1 MKKEGDKMHCP
12 KCGALN
18 ENDAIFCKHC
28 GLPLEEN
35 SFKEK
40 INQESMDDNKSK
52 KQEVN
57 RTTGKTKK
65 PKNKNKTKH
74 KTKNNNK
81 TKIKKSKP
89 QKISNETKVK
99 GMTFGQKI
107 LMFILFLLVFSL
119 IGALAL
125 GAYYYYNSEKVTVPN
140 LINMTYDEAL
150 TTLQTK
156 DLKIKTQEQ
165 EVEDPTKDGIVLK
178 QNKAP
183 GKEVR
188 KNSTVKVTI
197 GVYEEKYVLEN
208 FLGKNIDV
216 AINALESNNIKYEIT
231 YTETTE
237 YEDGIIISL
246 TPEPGVTLEENSK
259 VILEVAKNEENIKT
273 PSENESSSQDESSEK
288 PLEENKEDSSLN

>member
-1 MKKEGDKMHCP
+1 M
-12 KCGALN
+12 
-18 ENDAIFCKHC
+18 
-28 GLPLEEN
+28 
-35 SFKEK
+35 
-40 INQESMDDNKSK
+40 NQ
-52 KQEVN
+52 
-57 RTTGKTKK
+57 TY
-65 PKNKNKTKH
+65 
-74 KTKNNNK
+74 
-81 TKIKKSKP
+81 
-89 QKISNETKVK
+89 KVK
-99 GMTFGQKI
+99 VEIPKKNAYSYEIVIGCNLLEKAEVLIKNCTNAKK
-107 LMFILFLLVFSL
+107 FLIVT
-119 IGALAL
+119 
-125 GAYYYYNSEKVTVPN
+125 NEKVEQ
-140 LINMTYDEAL
+140 LYG
-150 TTLQTK
+150 K

-183 GKEVR
+183 GEEVR

-237 YEDGIIISL
+237 CEDGIIISL